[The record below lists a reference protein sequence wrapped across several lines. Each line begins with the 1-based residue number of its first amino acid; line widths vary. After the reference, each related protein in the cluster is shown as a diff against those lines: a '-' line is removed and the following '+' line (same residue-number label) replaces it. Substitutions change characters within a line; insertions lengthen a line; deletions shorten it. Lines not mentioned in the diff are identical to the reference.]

1 MSEEH
6 GRNQRRTMVADKP
19 TQMRML
25 KRLLL
30 VPMTGFAVMGLLVI
44 IAIVCLLMEV
54 QSGDVSLTT
63 LPLVIWSVALFIG
76 GSVGFLFMSAF
87 RFSYRVAG
95 PTYRML
101 KSLEEFQDNGGEFK
115 LRLRDGDELQDL
127 AKKLNEVINDLQAEP
142 YGSSPT
148 EETSPEAELSTA
160 TSD

>member
-6 GRNQRRTMVADKP
+6 GTNQRRTMVADKV
-19 TQMRML
+19 TQIRML
-25 KRLLL
+25 KRLLI

-44 IAIVCLLMEV
+44 ISIVCLLMEV
-54 QSGDVSLTT
+54 QSGEVSLTT

-101 KSLEEFQDNGGEFK
+101 KSLEEFQDNGGEFRI
-115 LRLRDGDELQDL
+115 RLRDGDELQDL
-127 AKKLNEVINDLQAEP
+127 AAKLNEVMNDIQAEP
-142 YGSSPT
+142 YGTPAAEKTSS
-148 EETSPEAELSTA
+148 EVELSTA
-160 TSD
+160 SD

>member
-1 MSEEH
+1 MSQEH
-6 GRNQRRTMVADKP
+6 GKNQRRTMVADKA
-19 TQMRML
+19 TQLRML

-54 QSGDVSLTT
+54 QSSDVFLTT

-101 KSLEEFQDNGGEFK
+101 KSLEEFQDNGGEFNVK
-115 LRLRDGDELQDL
+115 LRDGDELQDL
-127 AKKLNEVINDLQAEP
+127 AKKLNEVMRDLKAEP
-142 YGSSPT
+142 YGAAVDKTTSS
-148 EETSPEAELSTA
+148 EVELSTA

>member
-44 IAIVCLLMEV
+44 IAIVCLLVEV
-54 QSGDVSLTT
+54 QSGEVTLDT
-63 LPLVIWSVALFIG
+63 LPLVVWSVALFIG
-76 GSVGFLFMSAF
+76 GSSGFLFMSAF

-95 PTYRML
+95 PTSRIL
-101 KSLEEFQDNGGEFK
+101 KSLEDFQENGGEFNVH
-115 LRLRDGDELQDL
+115 LRDGDELQAL
-127 AKKLNEVINDLQAEP
+127 AKKLNEVINDIQAEP
-142 YGSSPT
+142 YGSPPA
-148 EETSPEAELSTA
+148 ENTSRESELSAA
-160 TSD
+160 TD